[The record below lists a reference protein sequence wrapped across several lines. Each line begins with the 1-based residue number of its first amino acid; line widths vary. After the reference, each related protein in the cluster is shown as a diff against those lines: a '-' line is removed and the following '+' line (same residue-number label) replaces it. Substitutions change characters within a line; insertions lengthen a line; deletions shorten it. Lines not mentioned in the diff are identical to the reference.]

1 MTTTPPRRPVIPAP
15 ITELLGSPRFA
26 SALSLVAVATAFCTN
41 LLRSTM
47 GWGGLLGILGA
58 LALLA
63 AFSLVAH
70 RGMIEWQGI
79 LPISIIVFVAWCGVS
94 IFWSEYQWATLAA
107 IIYQVTFAFLGVYVA
122 LVRDT
127 IQVVRAVGDALR
139 ALLALSLAVEV
150 LAGLLIDRPIH
161 FLGVAGDLALGGP
174 IQGIF
179 ATRNQLGLVALIAF
193 VTFLIEWRTRSVRRM
208 TALLSVALAAVCLVF
223 SRSPV
228 IVVVS
233 VVVLLAI
240 LALYGMR
247 KLKAEHRLYGQVTLG
262 VIAAAALVAAYLARV
277 RIIEFLSAQ
286 NVLNVRYSVWIQVW
300 DLIPVHQLQGWGW
313 IGFWRDSLPPYS
325 IVDAITGAP
334 HANALNAFLDV
345 YLQVG
350 LIGLILFAA
359 FVALA
364 FSRSWILA
372 SNKRSVVYAW
382 APLIILVIVT
392 TSMAESVALVEVGW
406 MLLVVCA
413 VKAAQGM
420 SWRNA
425 LPSHTPMRAEEG
437 LG

>member
-1 MTTTPPRRPVIPAP
+1 MTTTPPRRPVVSGLV
-15 ITELLGSPRFA
+15 TDLLGSPRFA
-26 SALSLVAVATAFCTN
+26 FALSLVAVATAFCTN

-47 GWGGLLGILGA
+47 GWGGLLGILAA

-79 LPISIIVFVAWCGVS
+79 LPISILVFVAWCGVS

-107 IIYQVTFAFLGVYVA
+107 IIYQLTFAFLGVYVA

-150 LAGLLIDRPIH
+150 LAGLLIDHPIR
-161 FLGVAGDLALGGP
+161 FLGVQGDLAVGGP

-208 TALLSVALAAVCLVF
+208 TALLSVVLAVVCLVF

-228 IVVVS
+228 IAVVS
-233 VVVLLAI
+233 FVMLLAI
-240 LALYGMR
+240 LALYAMR
-247 KLKAEHRLYGQVTLG
+247 KLKSEHRLYGQAALA
-262 VIAAAALVAAYLARV
+262 VIAIAAITVAYLTRV
-277 RIIEFLSAQ
+277 RIITFLSARD
-286 NVLNVRYSVWIQVW
+286 VLNVRYSVWIQVW

-313 IGFWRDSLPPYS
+313 IGFWRGTLPPYS
-325 IVDAITGAP
+325 IIDAITGAP

-382 APLIILVIVT
+382 APLIVLVIIA
-392 TSMAESVALVEVGW
+392 TSMAESVALIEVGW
-406 MLLVVCA
+406 MLLVICS

-425 LPSHTPMRAEEG
+425 LPVRSPA
-437 LG
+437 L

>member
-1 MTTTPPRRPVIPAP
+1 MTTTPPRRPVIPHP
-15 ITELLGSPRFA
+15 VTEFLGSPRFA
-26 SALSLVAVATAFCTN
+26 SALSLVAVGTAFCTN

-47 GWGGLLGILGA
+47 GWAGLLGILGA

-63 AFSLVAH
+63 ALSLVAH

-79 LPISIIVFVAWCGVS
+79 LPISMLVFVSWCAVS

-107 IIYQVTFAFLGVYVA
+107 IIYQVTFAFLAVYVA

-139 ALLALSLAVEV
+139 LLLTASLAVEV
-150 LAGLLIDRPIH
+150 LAGLLIDQPIR
-161 FLGVAGDLALGGP
+161 FLGVAGDLAQGGP

-208 TALLSVALAAVCLVF
+208 TAVLSVALAATCLVL

-228 IVVVS
+228 IVIVS
-233 VVVLLAI
+233 FVVLLAI

-247 KLKAEHRLYGQVTLG
+247 RLRAEHRLYGQIVLG
-262 VIAAAALVAAYLARV
+262 VIAVAVIVAAYLARA
-277 RIIEFLSAQ
+277 RIIGFLSAR
-286 NVLNVRYSVWIQVW
+286 NVLEVRYSLWIQVW

-313 IGFWRDSLPPYS
+313 IGFWRGTLPPYS
-325 IVDAITGAP
+325 IIDAISGSL

-350 LIGLILFAA
+350 LIGLILFTAL
-359 FVALA
+359 VALA

-382 APLIILVIVT
+382 APLIVLVIVT
-392 TSMAESVALVEVGW
+392 TSIAESVALIEVGW

-425 LPSHTPMRAEEG
+425 LPSHTPTRPEEG
-437 LG
+437 L